1 MKRSII
7 GSWKIGGIGL
17 LLICFATLSAQ
28 AGSSLDSGRLSGTPA
43 AANFVAWISPAVP
56 PTQVITEDAYNPSTG
71 PNQGYQS
78 GNWWVATNAF
88 DNPPPATG
96 QTLNIVFGGLGADN
110 NKIWTYSAV
119 LDTSVSATDHGVVG
133 SQAAGTCPTM
143 LPGSQDA
150 TGKTLNWSG
159 SYTTYLVY
167 RSKNA
172 SGSIPPNGYSNG
184 RYDYVATVTGS
195 TYKDTACATG
205 TPCWHIVIPASSG
218 GVIISCH
225 SIESNPTAIALSKLD
240 ANHAVNWPLI
250 IALAALGLAGIAG
263 VTIYRRRAAVRA

>member
-1 MKRSII
+1 MKELPRVR
-7 GSWKIGGIGL
+7 GKTLGIAL
-17 LLICFATLSAQ
+17 VLICLSAAPVL
-28 AGSSLDSGRLSGTPA
+28 AGSGQDYGQLPGTPA
-43 AANFVAWISPAVP
+43 SVNFTAWVSPAVP
-56 PTQVITEDAYNPSTG
+56 PTQVITEDGFNSQIG
-71 PNQGYQS
+71 PNQGYRLGS
-78 GNWWVATNAF
+78 WRVATGNF
-88 DNPPPATG
+88 TNPPPATG
-96 QTLNIVFGGLGADN
+96 QTLNIVFGGLGADT
-110 NKIWTYSAV
+110 NKIWTYNAV
-119 LDTSVSATDHGVVG
+119 LDTSVFATDHGVVG

-172 SGSIPPNGYSNG
+172 SGSTPPNGYSNG

-205 TPCWHIVIPASSG
+205 TLCWHIVIPASSG
-218 GVIISCH
+218 GAIISCH

-263 VTIYRRRAAVRA
+263 VTVYRRRAAVRA